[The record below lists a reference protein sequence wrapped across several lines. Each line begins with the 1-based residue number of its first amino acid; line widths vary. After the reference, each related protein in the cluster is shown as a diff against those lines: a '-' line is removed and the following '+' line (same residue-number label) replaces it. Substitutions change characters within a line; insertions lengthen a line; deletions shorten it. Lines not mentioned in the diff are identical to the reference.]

1 MGDVTYTGSCHCGAV
16 RFKFQASPR
25 LTAWSCKC
33 SICAVKRNTHVVVP
47 EKAFELLQGQDQQT
61 LYQFGSRQAKH
72 LFCKVTACSIID
84 AQDVHWLLRASRQ
97 IRTHQLSH

>member
-47 EKAFELLQGQDQQT
+47 EKAFELLQGDS
-61 LYQFGSRQAKH
+61 LFNNRRPRCALAAKG
-72 LFCKVTACSIID
+72 
-84 AQDVHWLLRASRQ
+84 
-97 IRTHQLSH
+97 